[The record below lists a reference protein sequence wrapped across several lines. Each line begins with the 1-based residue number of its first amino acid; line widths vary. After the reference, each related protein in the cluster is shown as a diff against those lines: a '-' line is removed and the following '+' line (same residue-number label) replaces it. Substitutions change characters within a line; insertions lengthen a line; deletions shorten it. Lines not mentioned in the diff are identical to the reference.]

1 MISILI
7 VSNGTVV
14 YMEVALSMEWL
25 SNIFIIISNGLGS
38 IAERVRLG

>member
-14 YMEVALSMEWL
+14 YMEVALSMECL
-25 SNIFIIISNGLGS
+25 SDIFIIISNVLGS
-38 IAERVRLG
+38 ITEMVRLG